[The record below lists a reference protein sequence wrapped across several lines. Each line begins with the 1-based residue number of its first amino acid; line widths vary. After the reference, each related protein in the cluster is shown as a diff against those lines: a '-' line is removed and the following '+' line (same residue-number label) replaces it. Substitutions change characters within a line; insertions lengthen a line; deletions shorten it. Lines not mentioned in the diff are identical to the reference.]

1 MQREK
6 DMTNP
11 NKYST
16 SVYWSDE
23 DEGYI
28 AVVPEFPGLSAFG
41 ETKEEAIREAAD
53 ATDGFIE
60 TYKEQG
66 KKLPE
71 IRKIHTH
78 SGNIKIRIPR
88 SLHTALSLAAEHE
101 GISLNSLIMSILSTW
116 IGTQQY
122 IEATINKISLDV
134 LLGIEKTKVYNDEQ
148 SYKHEILGNNF
159 ILQTKPL
166 QQAAY

>member
-1 MQREK
+1 MVIFLFCFTSDSQKANITNSWGLACFEGVVEK
-6 DMTNP
+6 MTS
-11 NKYST
+11 KRYST

-66 KKLPE
+66 KKLP
-71 IRKIHTH
+71 
-78 SGNIKIRIPR
+78 
-88 SLHTALSLAAEHE
+88 
-101 GISLNSLIMSILSTW
+101 
-116 IGTQQY
+116 
-122 IEATINKISLDV
+122 
-134 LLGIEKTKVYNDEQ
+134 
-148 SYKHEILGNNF
+148 
-159 ILQTKPL
+159 
-166 QQAAY
+166 